1 MADES
6 TGTHGYYE
14 WQVNTL
20 MLAYDVVD
28 PLPRADL
35 KGQHERQH
43 AVEREVR
50 EIALRVIPPDAQADE
65 ARELSPQV
73 VMNMTRATLKRA
85 AEVVGF
91 L

>member
-6 TGTHGYYE
+6 SGTHGYYE

-35 KGQHERQH
+35 KGQHERQQ

-50 EIALRVIPPDAQADE
+50 QIALKVIPPDAQADE
-65 ARELSPQV
+65 SRELSPQV

-85 AEVVGF
+85 AEVVG
-91 L
+91 LL